1 VIPTRILGA
10 SSLLPG
16 RPVTTDEICRLAY
29 PGRDPEKLRARTGID
44 TRYWAD
50 SDSTHASLG
59 AAALQVA
66 LARAN
71 LRAADLERIVHVCCT
86 GGDFLLPA
94 TANAIAAELDLH
106 GSCDCVDLNNACAG
120 FLTAFDMLARGVAT
134 GLQPVAVVV
143 TELFSRHLDPSE
155 PRPYVVFGDAAAAVV
170 LGAGAPDEGL
180 VASYCRND
188 GALRGSVRLE
198 HAGLTRRP
206 EFVRFGASNDQIAGE
221 ATDAM
226 CDAIAEALR
235 RAELTIDR
243 IDWVLPHQPN
253 GVMLDLVVE
262 RLGVPRERLV
272 PIVSE
277 VGSVGAASV
286 PVSLDRLLQSGRVKP
301 GQRILL
307 AAVGAGIGYGALVY
321 QVGATPP
328 GAERLPGSI

>member
-1 VIPTRILGA
+1 MISTRILGV

-16 RPVTTDEICRLAY
+16 RPVTTEEVCRVAY
-29 PGRDPEKLRARTGID
+29 PDRDPAKLRARTGID
-44 TRYWAD
+44 TRYWAG
-50 SDSTHASLG
+50 SDCTHASLG
-59 AAALQVA
+59 AAVLREA
-66 LARAN
+66 LARAD
-71 LRAADLERIVHVCCT
+71 LRPEALERIVHVCCT

-106 GSCDCVDLNNACAG
+106 GTCDCLDLNNACAG

-134 GLQPVAVVV
+134 GLEPVAVVV
-143 TELFSRHLDPSE
+143 TELFSRHLGPEE
-155 PRPYVVFGDAAAAVV
+155 PRTYAVFGDAAAAVV
-170 LGAGAPDEGL
+170 LGAGAPGEGL
-180 VASYCRND
+180 LASYCRND
-188 GALRGSVRLE
+188 GALRGSVRLA

-206 EFVRFGASNDQIAGE
+206 EIVRFGASNDQIAGE
-221 ATDAM
+221 ASDAM

-235 RAELTIDR
+235 RAELTIDD

-286 PVSLDRLLQSGRVKP
+286 PVSLDRLLRSGRVRP
-301 GQRILL
+301 GQRILF

-328 GAERLPGSI
+328 GRPPPDAP